1 MDFSDTSA
9 PEPCSR
15 LAGPTSTTC
24 DDELRSDSFEEISEI
39 LQERLKDMQELVC
52 YLLRKNQELRM
63 GIFVDR
69 QSSLE
74 SGSSVMSREQVQQT
88 VGPFVK
94 ANPIVYEPALRA
106 PTAEQNEPL

>member
-1 MDFSDTSA
+1 MDFSNVSA
-9 PEPCSR
+9 LGSSR
-15 LAGPTSTTC
+15 LAAGSTSTAC
-24 DDELRSDSFEEISEI
+24 DDELRSDSFEEVPEI
-39 LQERLKDMQELVC
+39 LQGRLKDMQELVC

-88 VGPFVK
+88 VGAFVK
-94 ANPIVYEPALRA
+94 ANPILKSRR
-106 PTAEQNEPL
+106 

>member
-15 LAGPTSTTC
+15 LAGPASTTC

-39 LQERLKDMQELVC
+39 LQERLNDMQELVC

-63 GIFVDR
+63 GILVDR
-69 QSSLE
+69 QSSPE
-74 SGSSVMSREQVQQT
+74 IGIVSDVAGAGTTDSWRIREGGSNCV
-88 VGPFVK
+88 
-94 ANPIVYEPALRA
+94 
-106 PTAEQNEPL
+106 